1 MSPQK
6 KYSIIGLCTGQMY
19 LVGAVYHIYKS
30 YVSKETNNPS
40 KPINLAIICSSIYA
54 TTMAHWYDMKPSG
67 IAKTVDMITVI
78 TSALFVS
85 LKESHKWNPIYGG
98 RKLWNSVLL
107 MGGVTYVV
115 NAAILSVPVLLPIDD
130 ERLHLATTV
139 AHTFWLHVMTN
150 VTAMWCVWREYCVV

>member
-1 MSPQK
+1 MNLTN
-6 KYSIIGLCTGQMY
+6 KYWKIGLYTGQMY
-19 LVGAVYHIYKS
+19 LVGAIYHIYKS
-30 YVSKETNNPS
+30 YESNGLLGPS
-40 KPINLAIICSSIYA
+40 RPINLAIICSSIYV
-54 TTMAHWYDMKPSG
+54 TTMAHWHNMKPSG

-130 ERLHLATTV
+130 ERLQLATTV
-139 AHTFWLHVMTN
+139 AHTFWLHIMTN
-150 VTAMWCVWREYCVV
+150 VVAMWCVWRESS

>member
-1 MSPQK
+1 
-6 KYSIIGLCTGQMY
+6 
-19 LVGAVYHIYKS
+19 
-30 YVSKETNNPS
+30 
-40 KPINLAIICSSIYA
+40 
-54 TTMAHWYDMKPSG
+54 MAHWHNMKPSG

-115 NAAILSVPVLLPIDD
+115 NAVILSVPVLLPIDD
-130 ERLHLATTV
+130 ERLQLATTV
-139 AHTFWLHVMTN
+139 AHTFWLHIMTN
-150 VTAMWCVWREYCVV
+150 VVAIWCVWRESCVV